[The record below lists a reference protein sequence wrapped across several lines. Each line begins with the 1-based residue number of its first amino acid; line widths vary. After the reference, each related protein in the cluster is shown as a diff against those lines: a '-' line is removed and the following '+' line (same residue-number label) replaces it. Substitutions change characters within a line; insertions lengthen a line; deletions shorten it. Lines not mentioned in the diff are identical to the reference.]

1 MVPATQSPPW
11 SLAVALDLF
20 EVGVALMRQN
30 LRRQF
35 PAADDQDIDRRLHDW
50 LRHRP
55 GAEQGDAHGR
65 ALDVRTR
72 FR

>member
-1 MVPATQSPPW
+1 MVPATQSPPG

-20 EVGVALMRQN
+20 ETGVALMRQN

-35 PAADDQDIDRRLHDW
+35 PDADDQDIDRRLQDW

-55 GAEQGDAHGR
+55 GAERGDAPGR
-65 ALDVRTR
+65 ALDPAAR
-72 FR
+72 FP